1 MSISTRLI
9 LLLMALVGLVMA
21 AASYYSLQQR
31 REILESAMHN
41 EVRAHA
47 ATLQLMLEE
56 DFRAGRDRDAQQFI
70 NQLSQNPRIYSVILY
85 NEQGNIMMLS
95 DPLVAEEIRFPP
107 EVQQVLTTGET
118 AEIVRQIG
126 TQKVFSIIMPIRIN
140 AIRRAAFEITQ
151 PRSFIE
157 ADFAAARRDVLI
169 ITLTLFAVILLCVL
183 VVLRRNLARP
193 IREILT
199 GATALGEGELEFR
212 VIVPKGGNELT
223 RLAREF
229 NRMADRLADQRKAA
243 AQAASEQ
250 LKLEQQ
256 LLIAERFAALG
267 RVAGGV
273 AHEMGAP
280 LNVIKGRVEQLIEN
294 PTFPREKLE
303 RNLTIINQQADVI
316 ARTVRQLLNLGR
328 PVALHRVTLAVS
340 SLLQQMREWLEDEA
354 AQQGVELQIDEQ
366 DNRQILG
373 DPEMLHQVLINIGRN
388 GLQAMNGPGRLR
400 VEVLATETVK
410 AARPLI
416 GVQISDTG
424 PGIAAEQLNQI
435 FDPFFTTKD
444 VGQGMGLGLS
454 ISRRIVEDHQ
464 GWIEVANQPAGG
476 AMFTVWLPKAERPAL
491 AIEERGIEHARANPG
506 G

>member
-21 AASYYSLQQR
+21 AAGYYFLQQR
-31 REILESAMHN
+31 QEILESAMHN

-47 ATLQLMLEE
+47 TTLQLMLEE

-70 NQLSQNPRIYSVILY
+70 NQLSKNPKIYSVILY
-85 NEQGNIMMLS
+85 NEQGHIMMLS

-107 EVQQVLTTGET
+107 EVQQVLTTGEP
-118 AEIVRQIG
+118 AETVRRIG
-126 TQKVFSIIMPIRIN
+126 FSVIMPIQIN
-140 AIRRAAFEITQ
+140 ATRRAAFEITQ

-157 ADFAAARRDVLI
+157 ADFAAARRDILI
-169 ITLTLFAVILLCVL
+169 ITLTLFAAILLSVL
-183 VVLRRNLARP
+183 VVMRRNLARP
-193 IREILT
+193 IRELLT

-212 VIVPKGGNELT
+212 VVVPEGGNELT

-243 AQAASEQ
+243 AQAANEQ

-280 LNVIKGRVEQLIEN
+280 LNVIKGRIEQLIEN
-294 PTFPREKLE
+294 PAIPREKLE

-328 PVALHRVTLAVS
+328 PVALHRVPIAVS
-340 SLLQQMREWLEDEA
+340 LLLQRMREWLEDEA
-354 AQQGVELQIDEQ
+354 SQQGVTLQIDEQ
-366 DNRQILG
+366 DERQILG
-373 DPEMLHQVLINIGRN
+373 DPEMLQQVLMNIGRN
-388 GLQAMNGPGRLR
+388 GLQAMNGAGCLR
-400 VEVLATETVK
+400 VEVLATEAVK
-410 AARPLI
+410 AMRPFL
-416 GVQISDTG
+416 GLQISDTG
-424 PGIAAEQLNQI
+424 PGIAAKQMNQI
-435 FDPFFTTKD
+435 FDPFFTTKE
-444 VGQGMGLGLS
+444 VGQGIGLGLS

-464 GWIEVANQPAGG
+464 GWIEVTNQPAGG
-476 AMFTVWLPKAERPAL
+476 AVFTVWLPKAESPAL
-491 AIEERGIEHARANPG
+491 AIVERGVEHARANPG